1 MSEMRPSRRN
11 PSGRGSAGAPHGY
24 GSLIW
29 NHQTALA
36 ESRTVHPAEPPARPR
51 CKATEDPCWKCGIGL
66 GAARE
71 KVRVAHALEGLPK
84 ISDEFR
90 QGRISFSKVRA
101 MTRVATPANE
111 DELLNIAW
119 HRTASHVERLVSQYR
134 KVKRLEALEAEN
146 QRHELRELN
155 WHVDDDGSYVLKAR
169 LTPEQG
175 ERIVKPIESAM
186 DEEFEE
192 RQDVSAERSSP
203 LLTAWKSTR
212 KRRSRYGKGSEWTTE
227 WRWTDCCRSNSV
239 AYWAGRRGWMSGWPD
254 PPNRPAFASRIDF
267 VHHFTREGG
276 RNSAEAGSC
285 GWQAKSKIPIGTA
298 RYLQRGR
305 PVFAGKS

>member
-1 MSEMRPSRRN
+1 MAEPGEPRHPCPRCDAQGSGGADSRRESGDFSISPDSCVEN
-11 PSGRGSAGAPHGY
+11 PRVTPSYLQAPF
-24 GSLIW
+24 L
-29 NHQTALA
+29 
-36 ESRTVHPAEPPARPR
+36 P
-51 CKATEDPCWKCGIGL
+51 EDPEALPDAHPLFRRQVERVVIGDVKGLVPYLPYTHVFVLIEHPRIYRIYRKCGIGL

-119 HRTASHVERLVSQYR
+119 YGTASHVERLVSQYR
-134 KVKRLEALEAEN
+134 KLKRLEALEAEN

-175 ERIVKPIESAM
+175 ERIVKAIESAM
-186 DEEFEE
+186 DEEF
-192 RQDVSAERSSP
+192 
-203 LLTAWKSTR
+203 
-212 KRRSRYGKGSEWTTE
+212 
-227 WRWTDCCRSNSV
+227 
-239 AYWAGRRGWMSGWPD
+239 
-254 PPNRPAFASRIDF
+254 
-267 VHHFTREGG
+267 
-276 RNSAEAGSC
+276 
-285 GWQAKSKIPIGTA
+285 
-298 RYLQRGR
+298 
-305 PVFAGKS
+305 